1 MIANIYRELYSK
13 LKELTW
19 MKHIALNTNQLTSS
33 EKNGV
38 WNTPAVFI
46 SFETQE
52 VNQLGNG
59 TYQVVN
65 NITFQFVMKDFN
77 KDQLLCLDYSVM
89 LEKKLNNFL
98 GLRKVMNNYIIDQ
111 ELNYVY
117 ESVFQI
123 IYNENLNSCEDNQEV
138 LLEDVNLGLWNVQT
152 LEDTDGQGFAKDGI
166 DI

>member
-123 IYNENLNSCEDNQEV
+123 IYTEDLNSCEDNQEV

>member
-33 EKNGV
+33 ERNGV

-65 NITFQFVMKDFN
+65 NVTFQFVMKDFN

-123 IYNENLNSCEDNQEV
+123 IYTEDLNSCEDNQEV